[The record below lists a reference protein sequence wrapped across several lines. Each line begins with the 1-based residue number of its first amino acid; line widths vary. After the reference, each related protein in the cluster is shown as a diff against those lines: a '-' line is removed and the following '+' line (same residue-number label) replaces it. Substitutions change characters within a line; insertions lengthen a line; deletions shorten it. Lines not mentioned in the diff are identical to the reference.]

1 MSMGFAALCHTL
13 QDGERAALLEKLT
26 LR

>member
-1 MSMGFAALCHTL
+1 MGIAALCHTL

>member
-1 MSMGFAALCHTL
+1 MSMGIAALCHTL

>member
-1 MSMGFAALCHTL
+1 MGFAAPCHTL